1 MAPHSPRDPPLE
13 SVPQP
18 YPKVVYT
25 AQMAGV
31 PSPRGRLLLAGSPYG
46 QPQGSRAQSARAR
59 PPAVTPGAAP
69 AQPEG
74 GSGSGADSARLEHL
88 RAKFARASLRDAAAG
103 ASTKRASSARATREE
118 QRDGSSCHRQSPRLS
133 ESPVMGRLHH
143 ARASAGYTASSEHG
157 WPSMD
162 RSGGRAV
169 THSER
174 RSPGTGQS
182 EIQGS
187 HCCNSGE
194 AALALHRPCDSLGAR
209 LAFHMRPADTDEMSG
224 SLFSGSPSAKLS
236 VTTGDDLPAT
246 NCVRGRLS
254 QILQVY

>member
-1 MAPHSPRDPPLE
+1 DPELG

-18 YPKVVYT
+18 YPIMVYT
-25 AQMAGV
+25 SQMAGM
-31 PSPRGRLLLAGSPYG
+31 PSPRGRLSLTGSPYG

-74 GSGSGADSARLEHL
+74 GSGSGADSERLEHL

-103 ASTKRASSARATREE
+103 ASPERASSARATWEE
-118 QRDGSSCHRQSPRLS
+118 HRDGSSCHRQSPRLS
-133 ESPVMGRLHH
+133 ESPVMGGSHRVC
-143 ARASAGYTASSEHG
+143 ASAGYTASPEHG
-157 WPSMD
+157 WPSTD

-174 RSPGTGQS
+174 RSRTGQS

-194 AALALHRPCDSLGAR
+194 AALALHRPSDSLGVR
-209 LAFHMRPADTDEMSG
+209 LALHMRPADTDEMSR
-224 SLFSGSPSAKLS
+224 SLFSGSPRAKLS
-236 VTTGDDLPAT
+236 VTTGGDSPAT

-254 QILQVY
+254 QLLRVY